1 MFARLLALCCLC
13 ISVFSSGWAASSRPA
28 TAKLAVYLTTPTSQP
43 LRTLD
48 SMKRELARL
57 MQTVGYQLEWR
68 GPQDAHIDTS
78 AFLTVVELRG
88 NCAVPSGKAVTGW
101 TLRDSADLASTFVS
115 DGRILPFSWVNC
127 GNLTK
132 LLASPLA
139 DQPGARAEF
148 IVGRA
153 VGRLIAHEF
162 YHILMQTRQHS
173 GSGVSKPCFT
183 ADDLLNEQF
192 EFEHSVL
199 AELQLCPAGRAPDGP
214 LVSRPA
220 LMPNRPIPSLDVPG
234 TDRQDRYFY

>member
-13 ISVFSSGWAASSRPA
+13 ISVFSGWAASSRPA
-28 TAKLAVYLTTPTSQP
+28 TAKLAVYLTIPTSQP
-43 LRTLD
+43 QRTLD

-57 MQTVGYQLEWR
+57 MQTAGYQLEWR

-78 AFLTVVELRG
+78 AFLAVVELRG
-88 NCAVPSGKAVTGW
+88 NCAAPSGKVATGW

-115 DGRILPFSWVNC
+115 DGRILPFTWVNC

-132 LLASPLA
+132 LLASLLA

-214 LVSRPA
+214 ASLPA
-220 LMPNRPIPSLDVPG
+220 SIDAEAPDSVIGRAG
-234 TDRQDRYFY
+234 TDRQNRYFY